1 MVRIFFFTVF
11 LNTLDTVLQEP
22 TGNEVQVQT
31 GKKIQ
36 PEQEIL
42 IFSQWPETSLRYV
55 EEEDTM
61 KKWIKAGHDY
71 CNNACNR
78 Y

>member
-1 MVRIFFFTVF
+1 MVRTYFFTVF

-22 TGNEVQVQT
+22 TGNKVQVQT

-61 KKWIKAGHDY
+61 KKWTKAGHDY

>member
-1 MVRIFFFTVF
+1 MFRIFFFTHF

-22 TGNEVQVQT
+22 TGNEVQVQP

-36 PEQEIL
+36 PEQEVL

-55 EEEDTM
+55 EEENTIR
-61 KKWIKAGHDY
+61 KWIKPGHDY

>member
-22 TGNEVQVQT
+22 TGNEVQVQP

-42 IFSQWPETSLRYV
+42 IFSHWPETSLRYV